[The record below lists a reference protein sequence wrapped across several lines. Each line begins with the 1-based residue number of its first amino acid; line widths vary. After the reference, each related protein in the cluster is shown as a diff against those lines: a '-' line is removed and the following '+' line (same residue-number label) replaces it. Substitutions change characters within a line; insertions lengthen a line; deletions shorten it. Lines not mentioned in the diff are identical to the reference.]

1 MYKLNGLD
9 CGGWQTKGADAV
21 EFSMACGYAEV
32 SGLKGAESLKVTDG
46 DGTELADFSGYELVS
61 QWEVDGAV
69 RARFLRKLEANME
82 AAIRSLEANMA
93 TVSKKVE
100 AGLAEAGEAAQ
111 GAKDAAK
118 DAKQAAETAQAAANP
133 QVVTFASIALPSM
146 AASITDEQAV
156 AISTLW
162 PEWSAGG
169 VQYKV
174 DDVVNHGGHL
184 YRCEQA
190 HTSQAD
196 WTPDAAAS
204 MWSQIDIAGDGVDVW
219 TQPTGAHN
227 AYNTGDRVHYPT
239 ADDPIY
245 VSLINGNTWS
255 PDAYP
260 QGWKLEQSE

>member
-9 CGGWQTKGADAV
+9 CGGWQVKGADAV
-21 EFSMACGYAEV
+21 DFSMACAYAEV
-32 SGLKGAESLKVTDG
+32 SGLKGADSLKVTDG

-61 QWEVDGAV
+61 QWEVEGAV
-69 RARFLRKLEANME
+69 RARFLRKLEANTE

-93 TVSKKVE
+93 TVSKKVDNGV
-100 AGLAEAGEAAQ
+100 ADASKKADEAASV
-111 GAKDAAK
+111 ASE
-118 DAKQAAETAQAAANP
+118 AKQAAETAQAAANP
-133 QVVTFASIALPSM
+133 QVVTFASIVLPSM
-146 AASITDEQAV
+146 AASSTDEQAIT
-156 AISTLW
+156 ISTLW
-162 PEWSAGG
+162 SEWSADG

-204 MWSQIDIAGDGVDVW
+204 L
-219 TQPTGAHN
+219 
-227 AYNTGDRVHYPT
+227 YPT
-239 ADDPIY
+239 VDGPIY
-245 VSLINGNTWS
+245 VSLIDGTTWS

-260 QGWKLEQSE
+260 QGWQLETDE

>member
-1 MYKLNGLD
+1 MYKLNALD
-9 CGGWQTKGADAV
+9 CGGWQVKGADAV
-21 EFSMACGYAEV
+21 EFSMACAYAEV
-32 SGLKGAESLKVTDG
+32 SGLKGAESLKVTDEE
-46 DGTELADFSGYELVS
+46 GTELADFSGYELVS
-61 QWEVDGAV
+61 QWEVEGAV
-69 RARFLRKLEANME
+69 RARFLRKLEANTE
-82 AAIRSLEANMA
+82 KAIRSLEANMA
-93 TVSKKVE
+93 TVSKKVDEGMADASKRADE
-100 AGLAEAGEAAQ
+100 AASVAGE
-111 GAKDAAK
+111 
-118 DAKQAAETAQAAANP
+118 AKQAAEQAQAAANP

-146 AASITDEQAV
+146 AAGITDEQAI

-162 PEWSAGG
+162 PEWSADS

-174 DDVVNHGGHL
+174 DDVVKYSGHL

-204 MWSQIDIAGDGVDVW
+204 LWSKIDIAGDGVDVW

-245 VSLINGNTWS
+245 VSLIDGNTWA

-260 QGWKLEQSE
+260 AGWQLEKTE